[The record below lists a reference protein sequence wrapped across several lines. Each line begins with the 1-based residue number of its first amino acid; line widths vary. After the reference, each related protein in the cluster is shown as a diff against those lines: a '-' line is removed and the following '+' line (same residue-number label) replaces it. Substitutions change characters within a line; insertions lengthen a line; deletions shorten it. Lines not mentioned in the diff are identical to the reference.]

1 MANQQQLVDL
11 FGASNITCLDAED
24 RELFASAGIVADEL
38 FDVGL
43 PDKLSGVFVLEA
55 ATEPEAFDGARA
67 TLNGDEITF
76 VTLGA
81 PHPDSAL
88 RYYLNPLDGRVLL
101 AELHGEQARLE
112 TVNESLGSFV
122 DYLYR
127 IGRFK
132 AFRRTADDDQQ
143 ADYKDLLIAYLT
155 ARDPRAYAEPDNWWP
170 LAVDNL
176 SPSSRFGRGL
186 RRTGVGPGRR

>member
-11 FGASNITCLDAED
+11 FGADNITCLDAEERD
-24 RELFASAGIVADEL
+24 LFASAGIVADEL

-43 PDKLSGVFVLEA
+43 PDELWGCFVLEPA
-55 ATEPEAFDGARA
+55 AEPEAFDGVRA
-67 TLNGDEITF
+67 TLNGDDVTL

-81 PHPDSAL
+81 PHADSAL
-88 RYYLNPLDGRVLL
+88 RYYLNPLDGQVLL
-101 AELHGEQARLE
+101 AQLDGGQPQLE
-112 TVNESLGSFV
+112 VVNSTLGAFV

-132 AFRRTADDDQQ
+132 TSDAQADD
-143 ADYKDLLIAYLT
+143 KDLLIADLT
-155 ARDPRAYAEPDNWWP
+155 ARDPVAYAHPDNWWP

-176 SPSSRFGRGL
+176 
-186 RRTGVGPGRR
+186 

>member
-11 FGASNITCLDAED
+11 FGANSVTCLDAED

-43 PDKLSGVFVLEA
+43 PDRVAGVFVLEA
-55 ATEPEAFDGARA
+55 AAEPGAFDGVQAKVDGVEV
-67 TLNGDEITF
+67 TL

-81 PHPDSAL
+81 PHPESAL
-88 RYYLNPLDGRVLL
+88 RYYLNPLDGQVLL
-101 AELHGEQARLE
+101 AHLDGEVPQVEA
-112 TVNESLGSFV
+112 VNDSLGSFV

-132 AFRRTADDDQQ
+132 AFRRDANADQQ
-143 ADYKDLLIAYLT
+143 ADYKDLLVAYLCT
-155 ARDPRAYAEPDNWWP
+155 RDPHAYARPDSWWP
-170 LAVDNL
+170 LAVERL
-176 SPSSRFGRGL
+176 
-186 RRTGVGPGRR
+186 

>member
-1 MANQQQLVDL
+1 MTSDGEKMSPSRREPMANQQQLVDL
-11 FGASNITCLDAED
+11 FGAGNITSLDAED

-43 PDKLSGVFVLEA
+43 PDKLSGFFVLEPA
-55 ATEPEAFDGARA
+55 AEPEAFDGVRA
-67 TLNGDEITF
+67 TLDGDEVTL

-81 PHPDSAL
+81 PHPDSGL
-88 RYYLNPLDGRVLL
+88 RYYLNPVDGHVLL
-101 AELHGEQARLE
+101 AQLDGGRPRLE
-112 TVNESLGSFV
+112 VVNSTLGAFV

-132 AFRRTADDDQQ
+132 AFRRDANEALQ

-155 ARDPRAYAEPDNWWP
+155 ARDPQAYAQPDNWWP

-176 SPSSRFGRGL
+176 
-186 RRTGVGPGRR
+186 